1 LARRRVAVYHG
12 AAPQA
17 VALLFLR
24 QSPRAGE
31 LFMRGISSLLLAG
44 GLLIAVPLSVH
55 AAGQIRTIG
64 GNGRQTFSG
73 DGTPALEAGI
83 GGPFGLAIGP
93 DGALYVCSTT
103 NHCIRRIDDKT
114 GFISTVAG
122 CGKLGYDGDGKPAD
136 RALCNEPY
144 EVRFDSDGN
153 FFFVEMQNH
162 IVRKV
167 DAKTKLISTV
177 AGTGQPGF
185 SGDGGK
191 AVKARLKQPHSIALD
206 GAGGLYIADIGNHR
220 VRRVDLASGVIET
233 IAGTGDKGP
242 VPDNAPLEGTPLSG
256 PRAIDFDL
264 RGRMFLALREGNAV
278 LRVDLRG
285 QKLLHYAGT
294 GRSGNSGDGGPA
306 LRATFNGPKG
316 IAVGPGGDIYLADTE
331 NHVIRVIRAKD
342 GNIETLIGDG
352 SPGDGSED
360 DPRRCRLRQP
370 HGVCVDALG
379 NVYVG
384 DSSNNKVRKL
394 EVK

>member
-1 LARRRVAVYHG
+1 MRWIAGVLFSFVIWQFQ
-12 AAPQA
+12 PQPA
-17 VALLFLR
+17 N
-24 QSPRAGE
+24 
-31 LFMRGISSLLLAG
+31 
-44 GLLIAVPLSVH
+44 

-64 GNGRQTFSG
+64 GNGRQTYSG
-73 DGTPALEAGI
+73 DGASALEAGI

-93 DGALYVCSTT
+93 DGSVYVCSTT
-103 NHCIRRIDDKT
+103 NHCVRRIDERT
-114 GFISTVAG
+114 GSISTFVG
-122 CGKLGYDGDGKPAD
+122 CGKMGYDGDGKPAD

-153 FFFVEMQNH
+153 LYVVEMQNH

-167 DAKTKLISTV
+167 DAKTKLITTV

-191 AVKARLKQPHSIALD
+191 ATKAKLKQPHSIALD

-220 VRRVDLASGVIET
+220 VRRVDLQSGLIET
-233 IAGTGDKGP
+233 IAGTGEKGS
-242 VPDNAPLEGTPLSG
+242 VPDDAPLDGTPLSG
-256 PRAIDFDL
+256 PRAIDFDM

-285 QKLLHYAGT
+285 QKLLHFAGT
-294 GRSGNSGDGGPA
+294 GRAGYSGDGGPA
-306 LRATFNGPKG
+306 LKAAIAGPKG
-316 IAVGPGGDIYLADTE
+316 IAVGPGGDVYLADTD
-331 NHVIRVIRAKD
+331 NHVIRVIRSGT

-352 SPGDGSED
+352 TPGDGTEG